1 MPRVTP
7 LGLALLLIA
16 WGPLLAAQRAAPAG
30 SVRGVVRDATGL
42 VLPGATVE
50 LRLPGSTA
58 TRSAV
63 SGADG
68 TFDFLDVPV
77 GTYRLVVTF
86 PGFAPAEQRVTV
98 DAQAHAPLL
107 IVLGLS
113 GLQEQVSVVGSTADL
128 PASATM
134 HTPVGRRVIET
145 LPSESVNAGLSSLI
159 TLTTPGVAADSNGS
173 IHPLGEHAETSFSV
187 DGQPITDQQ
196 SRTFSNQLPQ
206 DAIQSMDVVT
216 GVPSAEFGDKTSLV
230 VNATTRSGLGLHP
243 PTGSV
248 SLGYSS
254 FNTPTASLTLG
265 AGSQR
270 FGNFLAIDG
279 LASARFLDTPEVAP
293 LHAQGNVYDLFDRF
307 DARPSARTGLQLNVF
322 AAHSVF
328 QAPNTYDQ
336 QAAGQDQQQHQ
347 YSFNVAPSLTRTLSS
362 HAVVEIN
369 TWLRRDTVQYQ
380 RQSQCL
386 RRSARGVVATPH
398 ADQCRCKGGAV
409 LCCERTDDQARSAR
423 DDDVARGTV
432 PDGPDRSDVQYAVCH
447 RGR

>member
-1 MPRVTP
+1 MGSRCC
-7 LGLALLLIA
+7 LIA
-16 WGPLLAAQRAAPAG
+16 WVPLLAAQRAAPAG
-30 SVRGVVRDATGL
+30 SIRGVVRDATGL

-107 IVLGLS
+107 MVPGALRSAGAGLGRRLHRRPP
-113 GLQEQVSVVGSTADL
+113 Q
-128 PASATM
+128 ASATM

-248 SLGYSS
+248 SLGTARSIRRRHRSPLAPGRSASATSWPSTAWPARGSS
-254 FNTPTASLTLG
+254 TPQRSHRCMRKATSTTCLIDSTRVHPREPVSNSMCSPPTRSSRPPTPTISRRPDKT
-265 AGSQR
+265 SNR
-270 FGNFLAIDG
+270 INTV
-279 LASARFLDTPEVAP
+279 SMWP
-293 LHAQGNVYDLFDRF
+293 
-307 DARPSARTGLQLNVF
+307 RPSRE
-322 AAHSVF
+322 
-328 QAPNTYDQ
+328 P
-336 QAAGQDQQQHQ
+336 
-347 YSFNVAPSLTRTLSS
+347 
-362 HAVVEIN
+362 
-369 TWLRRDTVQYQ
+369 
-380 RQSQCL
+380 
-386 RRSARGVVATPH
+386 
-398 ADQCRCKGGAV
+398 
-409 LCCERTDDQARSAR
+409 
-423 DDDVARGTV
+423 
-432 PDGPDRSDVQYAVCH
+432 
-447 RGR
+447 